1 MGSENRPIKVAIL
14 NHSPDLG
21 GAEVSILTFLRHMDR
36 SRFDVTVILPSLGPF
51 SRSLDAIGIP
61 IKIVHL
67 PSDLVR
73 LKRGKALRSFLI
85 LIASL
90 VTLKLFWLKL
100 WIYLKRNDFNLILTN
115 TVKAHLYGSIP
126 ARLCSLPLL
135 WRFHDVLSPP
145 DFSPV
150 LIRAISFF
158 GKRFPEKILP
168 VSNTAR
174 EHLIQNG
181 VPDQKVEVIFNG
193 VNSELFEF
201 NKDFNDIR
209 KEYHL
214 AETVMLVGCIGRIIP
229 QKGQKVLLEAI
240 PGVLQRYPETFFLII
255 GDVFHGEE
263 AYRKELFEI
272 IEQNNLTKK
281 VRLTGFREDMRD
293 VLRSLDIVV
302 FPSVSPE
309 AFPLT
314 LLEAMILKRTV
325 IASNI
330 GGVKEIILDGLN
342 GVLVEPNRP
351 EQITEKILYLFD
363 HPAVCDRMGEKAKE
377 RVEQEFSLKDYVQA
391 MEKAFR
397 EAVVQGGRVESRPHS

>member
-1 MGSENRPIKVAIL
+1 MGSKNKPIKVAIL
-14 NHSPDLG
+14 NHSTDLG
-21 GAEVSILTFLRHMDR
+21 GAEVSILTFLRNMDR

-61 IKIVHL
+61 IRIVHL
-67 PSDLVR
+67 PSGLVR
-73 LKRGKALRSFLI
+73 LKRGKALRSFLV

-100 WIYLKRNDFNLILTN
+100 CIYLKRNDFNLILTN

-126 ARLCSLPLL
+126 ARLCSLPLI
-135 WRFHDVLSPP
+135 WRFHDILSPP

-150 LIRAISFF
+150 LIRAISWF

-181 VPDQKVEVIFNG
+181 VPEQRVEVIFNG
-193 VNSELFEF
+193 VNSELFEL

-209 KEYHL
+209 KEYRL
-214 AETVMLVGCIGRIIP
+214 PETVKLVGCIGRIIP
-229 QKGQKVLLEAI
+229 QKGQKVLLRAI

-255 GDVFHGEE
+255 GDIFLGEE
-263 AYRKELFEI
+263 AYRKELLEI
-272 IEQNNLTKK
+272 IEQNNLMKK

-302 FPSVSPE
+302 FPSVAPE

-314 LLEAMILKRTV
+314 ILEAMILKKTV

-330 GGVKEIILDGLN
+330 GGVKEIILEGVN

-377 RVEQEFSLKDYVQA
+377 WVEQEFSLKDYVQA

-397 EAVVQGGRVESRPHS
+397 EAAV

>member
-1 MGSENRPIKVAIL
+1 MVSENKPIKVAIL

-21 GAEVSILTFLRHMDR
+21 GAEVSILTFLRNMDR
-36 SRFDVTVILPSLGPF
+36 SRFDVTVILPSVGPF
-51 SRSLDAIGIP
+51 SKSLERIGIP

-67 PSDLVR
+67 PSGLVR

-100 WIYLKRNDFNLILTN
+100 CIYLKRNDFNMILTN

-126 ARLCSLPLL
+126 ARICSLPLI
-135 WRFHDVLSPP
+135 WRFHDILSPS

-150 LIRAISFF
+150 LIRTISFF
-158 GKRFPEKILP
+158 GKRVPAKILS
-168 VSNTAR
+168 VSNTTR
-174 EHLIQNG
+174 DHLIKNG
-181 VPDQKVEVIFNG
+181 VPGEKVEVVFNG
-193 VNSELFEF
+193 IDSELFEIG
-201 NKDFNDIR
+201 KDFNDIR

-214 AETVMLVGCIGRIIP
+214 AGTVKLVGCIGRIIP
-229 QKGQKVLLEAI
+229 QKGQKVLLRAI

-255 GDVFHGEE
+255 GDIFLGEE
-263 AYRKELFEI
+263 AYRNELFEI
-272 IEQNNLTKK
+272 IEQNNLMEK

-314 LLEAMILKRTV
+314 ILEAMVLKKTV

-330 GGVKEIILDGLN
+330 GGVKEIILEGVN

-363 HPAVCDRMGEKAKE
+363 HQAVCDRMGEKAKE
-377 RVEQEFSLKDYVQA
+377 WVEQEFSLKDYVQA

-397 EAVVQGGRVESRPHS
+397 EAAVQGGRVESRPHS